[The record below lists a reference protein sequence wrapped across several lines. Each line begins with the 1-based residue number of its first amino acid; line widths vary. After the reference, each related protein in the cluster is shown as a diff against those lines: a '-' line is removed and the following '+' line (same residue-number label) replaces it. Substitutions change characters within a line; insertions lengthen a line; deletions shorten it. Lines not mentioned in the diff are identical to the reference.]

1 MNDANVIECATKKN
15 NCKLCPVP
23 KVLCLLKSKF
33 FIDQTQEDIS
43 SYGSGGILER
53 NQQNLK
59 KKSTQLLRSSQV
71 LSRVPPPP
79 EQSLAI

>member
-53 NQQNLK
+53 NQQN
-59 KKSTQLLRSSQV
+59 
-71 LSRVPPPP
+71 
-79 EQSLAI
+79 